1 MFYYLSFTAALFAIG
16 IFGVL
21 ARRSAMG
28 IIISITIMLSAIIIN
43 LITFDRFLVHSEPLG
58 HVWALFILI
67 ICSFELLIAVSAA
80 YLWRS
85 ETKANSNENLNLLN

>member
-16 IFGVL
+16 VFGVL

-28 IIISITIMLSAIIIN
+28 IIISLTIMLSAIIIN
-43 LITFDRFLVHSEPLG
+43 LITFDRFLEHSEPLG

-67 ICSFELLIAVSAA
+67 ICSFELLIAVDAD

-85 ETKANSNENLNLLN
+85 DSKASSHENLNLLN